1 MGCDR
6 FFGMTGEDK
15 DKDALAQAE
24 NSGRGWGGGGGGFI
38 ACMRTWRA
46 ALLVICGQICSCIGH
61 DTLSQKQQQSLPML
75 HGLCMV
81 IPRYCHN
88 PNGLY

>member
-24 NSGRGWGGGGGGFI
+24 NSGRGWGGGGGGRVYFMHEDLESSTI
-38 ACMRTWRA
+38 SDLWAE
-46 ALLVICGQICSCIGH
+46 LLMH
-61 DTLSQKQQQSLPML
+61 WA
-75 HGLCMV
+75 
-81 IPRYCHN
+81 
-88 PNGLY
+88 